1 MTKQVIVVRKDLN
14 MRKGKIAAQVAHSP
28 LKVFL
33 DRMSQIPFATDDN
46 NKQLFETH
54 FTQAILEWCNWSEG
68 KPGFTKI
75 VVGCDGGEPELREIE
90 KKANDLGIPNALI
103 VDNGCTEFHGVKT
116 ATCIAIGPDDAEKI
130 DQITKNYKLL

>member
-1 MTKQVIVVRKDLN
+1 MTKQVIVMRTDLN
-14 MRKGKIAAQVAHSP
+14 MRRGKQMAQAAHSS

-33 DRMSQIPFATDDN
+33 DRMIYSYAN
-46 NKQLFETH
+46 NDGTQEFRTH
-54 FTQAILEWCNWSEG
+54 FTPAMLEWCNWSEG

-90 KKANDLGIPNALI
+90 KKANELGIPNAI
-103 VDNGCTEFHGVKT
+103 MIDNGCTEFHGVKT